1 MELYNYLITN
11 DRKKIVEYA
20 DKLGN
25 ALTCKCANV
34 YKHPTTEML
43 PVCCRKIS
51 KNANKKPRQ
60 SKSSAD
66 KNQQI
71 TRVDFKNKVNLCENK
86 FQAIANI
93 TGAVS
98 KAVAIVLIVFDF
110 PNTALFIQFA
120 EYLVQAY
127 IEMISK
133 N

>member
-20 DKLGN
+20 DKLNN
-25 ALTCKCANV
+25 ALTCKGANV

-43 PVCCRKIS
+43 SVCCRKIS

-60 SKSSAD
+60 SKSSVD

-127 IEMISK
+127 IDMISK

>member
-1 MELYNYLITN
+1 M
-11 DRKKIVEYA
+11 
-20 DKLGN
+20 
-25 ALTCKCANV
+25 TCKGANV

-71 TRVDFKNKVNLCENK
+71 TRVDFKNKISLCENK

-110 PNTALFIQFA
+110 PNTALFVQFA
-120 EYLVQAY
+120 EYIVQAY
-127 IEMISK
+127 IDMISK